1 MILKK
6 SEVFYI
12 LKNYQINKGTHANIK
27 YSAKMARAKT
37 SWRKRL
43 EAAPELKRLNYE
55 QSTNILTRS
64 ALHDLL
70 FNNV

>member
-1 MILKK
+1 M
-6 SEVFYI
+6 
-12 LKNYQINKGTHANIK
+12 LKNYKIIKGTHPNIK
-27 YSAKMARAKT
+27 NSAKMARTKT

-43 EAAPELKRLNYE
+43 ESVPELKRLNYE